1 MKRSLS
7 WLAITGALGV
17 VALAGAAWSV
27 GWSRMW
33 LTQDQRGRHL
43 MAQQRYAE
51 AAATFAD
58 PMWGGIAQFRAGNF
72 KEAAQT
78 FGGMDTAEA
87 AYDQG
92 NALIMLGKYDE
103 AIARYDRALALRPA
117 WPDAEA
123 DRTLAVLRAER
134 VKQTGGE
141 QGDQREKPDEV
152 VSTRQKRTGGQ
163 ETQTTGA
170 PMSDEAVRALWLKRV
185 QTRRRFPEVAVRLP
199 AAGGVAMKVPLTVLV
214 FCGALPAAAQ
224 SVRTTVKPESGV
236 VLGQHVRVLVDVM
249 FPGDMP
255 RPPRVSLPEMLGAQI
270 LRYETQATTMNDRID
285 GREHVGQRFDS
296 RSIRA
301 AAARWKSRRRR

>member
-1 MKRSLS
+1 MKRPLP
-7 WLAITGALGV
+7 WLAITGALCIA
-17 VALAGAAWSV
+17 ALAGAAWSV
-27 GWSRMW
+27 GWSRLW

-58 PMWGGIAQFRAGNF
+58 PMWTGIAQFRATSF

-92 NALIMLGKYDE
+92 NALVMLGKYDE
-103 AIARYDRALALRPA
+103 AIARYDRALALRPG
-117 WPDAEA
+117 WSDAEA
-123 DRTLAVLRAER
+123 NRALAALRAER

-152 VSTRQKRTGGQ
+152 VYDKDKKRTGGQ

-185 QTRRRFPEVAVRLP
+185 QTRPADFLKARFAYQLQ
-199 AAGGVAMKVPLTVLV
+199 AGSP
-214 FCGALPAAAQ
+214 
-224 SVRTTVKPESGV
+224 
-236 VLGQHVRVLVDVM
+236 
-249 FPGDMP
+249 
-255 RPPRVSLPEMLGAQI
+255 
-270 LRYETQATTMNDRID
+270 
-285 GREHVGQRFDS
+285 
-296 RSIRA
+296 
-301 AAARWKSRRRR
+301 